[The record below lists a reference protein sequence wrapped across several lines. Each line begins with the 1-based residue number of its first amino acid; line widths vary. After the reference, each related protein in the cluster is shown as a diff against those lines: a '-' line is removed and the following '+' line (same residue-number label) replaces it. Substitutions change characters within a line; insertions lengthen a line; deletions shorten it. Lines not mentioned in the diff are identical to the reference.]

1 MNIAPVELE
10 GIIAEHPAVAE
21 VAVVGDPD
29 TVLGEKVAAVVVCR
43 AGASLTLD
51 ELVAFLKERKIASFK
66 LPERL
71 EVREVLP
78 PRNAVGK
85 LLKRELRR
93 TPTPVD

>member
-1 MNIAPVELE
+1 MPIPRFAAPV
-10 GIIAEHPAVAE
+10 PA
-21 VAVVGDPD
+21 
-29 TVLGEKVAAVVVCR
+29 EKVAAVVVCR

-78 PRNAVGK
+78 RNAVGK

-93 TPTPVD
+93 TPTSVD